1 MFDKFVVS
9 IILVISIVIQSF
21 TAIAAPSNDHQL
33 DIQHIQSEHNHS
45 DDLQLNNSSVIQQEH
60 NISDCHHC
68 GHCTG
73 THLSWILVK
82 SVITPISA
90 VNIQFIPY
98 QNSAYSEVFEAS
110 FRPPRS

>member
-1 MFDKFVVS
+1 M
-9 IILVISIVIQSF
+9 SIVLQSF
-21 TAIAAPSNDHQL
+21 SAIAAPNNAHQL
-33 DIQHIQSEHNHS
+33 DIQHIQTEHDHR
-45 DDLQLNNSSVIQQEH
+45 DDLQLNNMADIDEEH

-82 SVITPISA
+82 TAIVLDSLNYV
-90 VNIQFIPY
+90 QFTPY
-98 QNSAYSEVFEAS
+98 QKTFYNDVFEDS